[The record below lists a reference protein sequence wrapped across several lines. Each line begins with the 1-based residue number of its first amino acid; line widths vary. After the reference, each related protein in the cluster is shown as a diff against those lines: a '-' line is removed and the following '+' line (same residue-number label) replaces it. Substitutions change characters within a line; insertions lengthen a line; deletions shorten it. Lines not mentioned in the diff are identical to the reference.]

1 MTCPSVRNRADSE
14 GISDVFPSLGK
25 ECHVVR
31 VLSEADVAQ
40 AISMADGVRLVEE
53 AVRQYAEGQATLL
66 PRVSLD
72 LPGNGGA
79 FRVMSASMPGMGAF
93 GLKTLTGYPGK
104 RIQGET
110 YFAILLFSA
119 ENGALRAVMAAG
131 YLTGIRT
138 GAATGVAAKYL
149 AREDA
154 KVLGVFGAGVQ
165 AKQQVDALMAVRPIK
180 HIKIFDLDH
189 AKAEAL
195 ARCAKE
201 QFGVAAEV
209 AASAQAAVAGS
220 DLVVTATTARE
231 PVFCGDWLEEG
242 THVSGVGAN
251 TPAKR
256 ELDASTF
263 KRSKIVVDF
272 KDQALE
278 EGGDLREAL
287 KNGSI
292 GLNDVYAEL
301 GEIVTGRKTG
311 RASDREITLFKSVGI
326 AVEDIA
332 AAAYVFE
339 QAEKK
344 GLGTPMVFDG
354 AASNPQNRSGA

>member
-1 MTCPSVRNRADSE
+1 M
-14 GISDVFPSLGK
+14 
-25 ECHVVR
+25 VR
-31 VLSEADVAQ
+31 VLSEADVAR
-40 AISMADGVRLVEE
+40 AISMAEGVRLVEE

-79 FRVMSASMPGMGAF
+79 FRVMSASMPGIGAF

-104 RIQGET
+104 RVLGET

-131 YLTGIRT
+131 HLTGIRT
-138 GAATGVAAKYL
+138 GAATGVAAKFL
-149 AREDA
+149 AREHA
-154 KVLGVFGAGVQ
+154 KVLGIFGAGVQ
-165 AKQQVDALMAVRPIK
+165 AKQQVAALVAVRPIS
-180 HIKIFDLDH
+180 HIKIFDLDRT
-189 AKAEAL
+189 KAEGL
-195 ARCAKE
+195 ARHASE
-201 QFGVAAEV
+201 TFGVAARV
-209 AASAQAAVAGS
+209 VVNAQEAVAGS

-231 PVFCGDWLEEG
+231 PVFCGEWLEEG

-256 ELDASTF
+256 ELDAVTF
-263 KRSKIVVDF
+263 QRSKIVVDF

-287 KNGSI
+287 KSGSI
-292 GLNDVYAEL
+292 RLDDVYAEL

-311 RASDREITLFKSVGI
+311 RANDREITLFKSVGI

-339 QAEKK
+339 QAESR
-344 GLGTPMVFDG
+344 GLGTPMAFDG
-354 AASNPQNRSGA
+354 EAVNLQNRRAV

>member
-1 MTCPSVRNRADSE
+1 MVR
-14 GISDVFPSLGK
+14 I
-25 ECHVVR
+25 
-31 VLSEADVAQ
+31 LSEADVAQ
-40 AISMADGVRLVEE
+40 ALSMEDGVRLVEQ

-79 FRVMSASMPGMGAF
+79 FRVMSAAMPGIGAF

-104 RIQGET
+104 RVSGET

-131 YLTGIRT
+131 NLTGIRT

-149 AREDA
+149 ARENA
-154 KVLGVFGAGVQ
+154 SVLGIFGAGVQ
-165 AKQQVDALMAVRPIK
+165 AKQQIAALLAVRPIT
-180 HIKIFDLDH
+180 HIKIFDLDRI
-189 AKAEAL
+189 KAEAL
-195 ARCAKE
+195 ARYASEK
-201 QFGVAAEV
+201 FGVTADV
-209 AASAQAAVAGS
+209 RDDAQAVVAGS

-231 PVFCGDWLEEG
+231 PVFRGEWIEEG
-242 THVSGVGAN
+242 AHVSGVGAN

-263 KRSKIVVDF
+263 RRSKIVVDF

-287 KNGSI
+287 KSGSI

-332 AAAYVFE
+332 AAAYVFD
-339 QAEKK
+339 QAESR
-344 GLGTPMVFDG
+344 GLGTPMAFDG
-354 AASNPQNRSGA
+354 EMASLQNRRGA

>member
-1 MTCPSVRNRADSE
+1 MVR
-14 GISDVFPSLGK
+14 I
-25 ECHVVR
+25 
-31 VLSEADVAQ
+31 LSEADVAQ
-40 AISMADGVRLVEE
+40 AISMADGVRLVEQ

-79 FRVMSASMPGMGAF
+79 FRVMSASMPGIGAF

-104 RIQGET
+104 RVSGET
-110 YFAILLFSA
+110 YFTILLFSA

-131 YLTGIRT
+131 NLTGIRT

-149 AREDA
+149 ARENA
-154 KVLGVFGAGVQ
+154 SVLGIFGAGVQ
-165 AKQQVDALMAVRPIK
+165 AKQQIAALMAVRPIT
-180 HIKIFDLDH
+180 HIKIFDLDRT
-189 AKAEAL
+189 KAEAL
-195 ARCAKE
+195 ARYASEK
-201 QFGVAAEV
+201 FGVAADV
-209 AASAQAAVAGS
+209 RDDAQAVVAGS

-231 PVFCGDWLEEG
+231 PVFRGEWIEEG
-242 THVSGVGAN
+242 AHVSGVGAK

-263 KRSKIVVDF
+263 RRSKIVVDF

-287 KNGSI
+287 KSGSI

-332 AAAYVFE
+332 AAAYVFD
-339 QAEKK
+339 QAESR
-344 GLGTPMVFDG
+344 GLGTPMAFDG
-354 AASNPQNRSGA
+354 EMASLQNRRGV